1 MKKLLTILL
10 LSLLIPNVTNN
21 GAEVSIAEDVTVNV
35 TGDLILNSGNIDIS
49 GYLYVSGDIIQDGG
63 TFSGNGY
70 INDTPISLGDL
81 NSDGVI
87 NIIDIVALVNIVVFN
102 QEYNE
107 LGDINGDGILNIL
120 DVIAL
125 VHIVLQN

>member
-21 GAEVSIAEDVTVNV
+21 GAEVSIAEDVTVSV

-81 NSDGVI
+81 NSDGAI
-87 NIIDIVALVNIVVFN
+87 NIIDIVALVNIV
-102 QEYNE
+102 
-107 LGDINGDGILNIL
+107 L
-120 DVIAL
+120 D
-125 VHIVLQN
+125 N